1 VQVRNIARAVGRACA
16 EGGSCTLMQLH
27 KVTRP
32 RAHYLTLHS
41 FTRREQANPAYRG
54 AAFSHDDDS
63 RLALDALELLLRA
76 HEHVYTLRPA
86 FDKGSP
92 ALWAHSAVLRSR
104 HPIEFAHAN
113 NAPPPPLQVTFKC
126 SWLSP
131 QPRLPA
137 PTLAVPCQFLT
148 PWPKAGI

>member
-1 VQVRNIARAVGRACA
+1 MQVRNIARAVGRACA

-27 KVTRP
+27 KVARP
-32 RAHYLTLHS
+32 RSHYLTLHS

-76 HEHVYTLRPA
+76 HEHVFTLRPA

-92 ALWAHSAVLRSR
+92 ALWAHNAALRSR
-104 HPIEFAHAN
+104 PPMEFAHAN
-113 NAPPPPLQVTFKC
+113 NAPPP
-126 SWLSP
+126 LSP
-131 QPRLPA
+131 CR
-137 PTLAVPCQFLT
+137 
-148 PWPKAGI
+148 